1 MAGQSRLEQSSNN
14 GRERHAARTAIRL
27 DLAAMRLGLID
38 AYLARFPDVPDVVRD
53 EYAAALAA
61 LQDSAAGAERGDGPS
76 TDDGA
81 EGPRLA
87 DPYVGRR
94 LGPWKLLRELGR
106 GGQGAVYLAQDERL
120 HRKAAVKVLTA
131 TGLLGDALDRFKR
144 EATVTS
150 RLDHPG
156 ICAVYDVGLEG
167 RTPYIA
173 MRCVEGESLAHRIGA
188 TKARAEGDASLS
200 HVELPGTDAVDAEPP
215 PSPPAKAAAAPSRPS
230 TRRTADPHAPST
242 QLELMKI
249 VRLVEQAARAVHAAH
264 EAGVIHRDLK
274 PGNIMVTTEG
284 EPVVLDFGL
293 AKDISGVEATLTQHG
308 DLMGTP
314 AYMSP
319 EQIAAHRITLDRR
332 TDVYSLGVTLFECL
346 TLQRP
351 FDAPTRE
358 GLYQAILTRAVP
370 DPRTLNRAI
379 PTDLRVVLETALDKD
394 RERRY
399 ATALDFAEDLRRV
412 RGFEPITARPA
423 GPLNKL
429 ARWCRR
435 GPALA
440 ASLFGLLAVLTA
452 GLVISAVLLDQKDGA
467 LSEANAEREA
477 KVLALNDFER
487 LAVVSRL
494 KALEDEREDV
504 WPLTEGNHPRRKE
517 WLALAEKLA
526 AELPQL
532 EAVLERMR
540 TSGETTDA
548 SDLAAQER
556 KASSAGHVDL
566 TFGALAPP
574 SEAEESQPTSRP
586 QPRRWRFADAGLQF
600 KHDVLSA
607 FVEDLRRFVTSNRY
621 HRKLVG
627 MRRQDRESDRFLAL
641 MNGEHRPLWNE
652 AVASIRDTAACP
664 LYNGL
669 RIRPQFGLVPI
680 GRNPQSG
687 LWEFMDL
694 GTCADTTTPMPAR
707 RSDGGLH
714 YDAEHGVVFVLLPG
728 GEVRLGHWPP
738 TNPEAAT
745 SKGGDTP
752 SPDPDRRYFDARAA
766 RIRSATFDP
775 FMIAK
780 FEITVPQWRRIAGHS
795 NMVGDVISYD
805 FADGKWTVIDSGHTN
820 TPVSSANWYA
830 SVDWVRSAAASLP
843 TPDQWEYACRAGTT
857 TLCYTGSDIR
867 ACMEVGWGLI
877 DYDIDMA
884 PNAYSVMP
892 PGLLRPN
899 SFGLFDLYGN
909 ASEWCMLW
917 PEQGGRSGELHSSS
931 GGPNALFGY
940 QPIMGG
946 GVGCSFDYVTSFQF
960 AEQSASAFCGGLRPV
975 RGVLQQ

>member
-1 MAGQSRLEQSSNN
+1 MAEQNGSGDSPDSSPAK
-14 GRERHAARTAIRL
+14 RVRRAVRDAIWQ
-27 DLAAMRLGLID
+27 DINAKQLGLLE
-38 AYLARFPDVPDVVRD
+38 AYLAQFPDVPDVVRE

-76 TDDGA
+76 TDDGDA
-81 EGPRLA
+81 GPRLA
-87 DPYVGRR
+87 DPYLGRR

-106 GGQGAVYLAQDERL
+106 GGQGAVYLAEDERL
-120 HRKAAVKVLTA
+120 RRKAAVKVLTA

-144 EATVTS
+144 EAAVTS

-173 MRCVEGESLAHRIGA
+173 MRCVEGESLAQRIGA

-215 PSPPAKAAAAPSRPS
+215 PSPPAKAAASASPRPT
-230 TRRTADPHAPST
+230 TRRKADPHAPST

-399 ATALDFAEDLRRV
+399 ATALDFAEDLRHV
-412 RGFEPITARPA
+412 RSFEPITARPA
-423 GPLNKL
+423 GPLTKL

-435 GPALA
+435 SPALA
-440 ASLFGLLAVLTA
+440 ASLFGLFAALTA
-452 GLVISAVLLDQKDGA
+452 GLVGAAILLDQKDGA

-477 KVLALNDFER
+477 KVIALNDFER

-494 KALEDEREDV
+494 KALEAEREAV
-504 WPLTEGNHPRRKE
+504 WPLTEENHLRRKE
-517 WLALAEKLA
+517 WLSRAEKLA
-526 AELPQL
+526 TELPQL
-532 EAVLERMR
+532 EAVLARMR
-540 TSGETTDA
+540 SSEEA
-548 SDLAAQER
+548 MEAVDLAAETR
-556 KASSAGHVDL
+556 NATNAGHVDL

-586 QPRRWRFADAGLQF
+586 PPRRWRFADAGLQF
-600 KHDVLSA
+600 KHDVLSS
-607 FVEDLRRFVTSNRY
+607 FVDDLRSFASSNRF

-627 MRRQDRESDRFLAL
+627 MRRQDGESDRFLAL

-694 GTCADTTTPMPAR
+694 GTCADMTTSIPAR

-714 YDAEHGVVFVLLPG
+714 YNAEHGVVFVLLPG
-728 GEVRLGHWPP
+728 RTFRVDSKPPRLAEYRAPNDNGSSMRLRIPWFDSRPSFFVEVSIDPFLLSKFELTRPQWGRIIGQSYRVGSISPRGTALLCWIDDHDDYKPVSHSSWHAATAWTRVAAMNLPSIDQFRYAQHPGTRLPSLAELNIRHGIIRAAWVLSRHFGSDNVKSRNVRLPG
-738 TNPEAAT
+738 
-745 SKGGDTP
+745 SSTP
-752 SPDPDRRYFDARAA
+752 N
-766 RIRSATFDP
+766 
-775 FMIAK
+775 
-780 FEITVPQWRRIAGHS
+780 G
-795 NMVGDVISYD
+795 
-805 FADGKWTVIDSGHTN
+805 
-820 TPVSSANWYA
+820 
-830 SVDWVRSAAASLP
+830 
-843 TPDQWEYACRAGTT
+843 
-857 TLCYTGSDIR
+857 
-867 ACMEVGWGLI
+867 
-877 DYDIDMA
+877 
-884 PNAYSVMP
+884 
-892 PGLLRPN
+892 
-899 SFGLFDLYGN
+899 FGVFDLYGN
-909 ASEWCMLW
+909 VAEWCSDA
-917 PEQGGRSGELHSSS
+917 PRCHVHEQDMP
-931 GGPNALFGY
+931 PNAGIPLY
-940 QPIMGG
+940 CIAMG
-946 GVGCSFDYVTSFQF
+946 
-960 AEQSASAFCGGLRPV
+960 SAANGPANYGLPSSMTMKAIDHLHDGIGLRPV
-975 RGVLQQ
+975 RQVTRF